1 MSSYSVLTGGH
12 NHRDEITY
20 SDTYI
25 LSIPGFFWTK
35 APNSGTD
42 GRRSPSCASI
52 GKRQMFVVG
61 GASRKGWDDKDPTPQ
76 GLLLFDVAEMQWKES
91 YVPSAWEYERSE
103 ALRAFYSNG

>member
-1 MSSYSVLTGGH
+1 
-12 NHRDEITY
+12 
-20 SDTYI
+20 
-25 LSIPGFFWTK
+25 
-35 APNSGTD
+35 
-42 GRRSPSCASI
+42 
-52 GKRQMFVVG
+52 MFVVG